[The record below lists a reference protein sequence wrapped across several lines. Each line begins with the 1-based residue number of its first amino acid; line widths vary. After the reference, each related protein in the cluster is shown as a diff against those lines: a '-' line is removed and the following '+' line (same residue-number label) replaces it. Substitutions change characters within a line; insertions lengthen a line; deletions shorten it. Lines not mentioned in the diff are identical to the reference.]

1 MVLHIIP
8 TMNKDH
14 ERTDSSPSFCV
25 TKKMNYKS
33 KKWRKLREQI
43 LRRDGYMCQES
54 LRYGRHVAADTVHH
68 VFPAS
73 KYPEL
78 AWDPRNLISLCS
90 AEHNAMHVR
99 DTDELTNK
107 GQKLLERIRKQHR
120 IGEDPPSS

>member
-1 MVLHIIP
+1 
-8 TMNKDH
+8 
-14 ERTDSSPSFCV
+14 
-25 TKKMNYKS
+25 MNYKS

-54 LRYGRHVAADTVHH
+54 LRYGRHVEADTVHH

-99 DTDELTNK
+99 DTDELTDK
-107 GQKLLERIRKQHR
+107 GQKLLERIMKKHR
-120 IGEDPPSS
+120 IGEDSPPPRDNF